1 MRKTANYDLC
11 QWDAEDRILREDFN
25 SDNEKIDAAIADAGF
40 LAKLLDV
47 TTQEPCTQLDLD
59 VSGIQPE
66 QYAKLLVRP
75 TLRVSSQ
82 SNTAQILIRSNQY
95 TTYRDGTSYGYSA
108 CLARCFASPENTGAG
123 GGSEITLMS
132 ATMHLVAI
140 TDFFSGITSTEQIP
154 FYAREVYSWNRSGAG
169 NVLIPLE
176 TLNFYNPEGLQIL
189 AGSRILIYGVKK

>member
-1 MRKTANYDLC
+1 MCIR
-11 QWDAEDRILREDFN
+11 DR
-25 SDNEKIDAAIADAGF
+25 
-40 LAKLLDV
+40 
-47 TTQEPCTQLDLD
+47 
-59 VSGIQPE
+59 

-95 TTYRDGTSYGYSA
+95 TTYRDGTSYGYSV

-123 GGSEITLMS
+123 GGSEITLMA

-140 TDFFSGITSTEQIP
+140 TDFFSGLTSTEQIP

-169 NVLIPLE
+169 NALIPLE

>member
-59 VSGIQPE
+59 VSSIQLDR
-66 QYAKLLVRP
+66 YAKLLVRP
-75 TLRVSSQ
+75 VLRVNSRSD
-82 SNTAQILIRSNQY
+82 TAQILIRSNQY
-95 TTYRDGTSYGYSA
+95 TTYRDGSSYGYSA
-108 CLARCFASPENTGAG
+108 YLARCFASPEDAGAG
-123 GGSEITLMS
+123 GGSEITLME

-154 FYAREVYSWNRSGAG
+154 FYTREVYSWYRSGAG
-169 NVLIPLE
+169 NALLPLE
-176 TLNFYNPEGLQIL
+176 TLNFYSPEGLQLL

>member
-25 SDNEKIDAAIADAGF
+25 RDNEKIDAAIADAGF

-59 VSGIQPE
+59 VSSIQLDR
-66 QYAKLLVRP
+66 YAKLLVRP
-75 TLRVSSQ
+75 MLRV
-82 SNTAQILIRSNQY
+82 ADQIKSVEIFVRSNQN
-95 TTYRDGTSYGYSA
+95 TIYRDGSSYGYSVY
-108 CLARCFASPENTGAG
+108 LARCFASPENAAGG
-123 GGSEITLMS
+123 GGSEITLAE

-140 TDFFSGITSTEQIP
+140 TDSYSGNTSTAEFP
-154 FYAREVYSWNRSGAG
+154 FYERTAYSWNRSGPG
-169 NVLIPLE
+169 NVLLPLE